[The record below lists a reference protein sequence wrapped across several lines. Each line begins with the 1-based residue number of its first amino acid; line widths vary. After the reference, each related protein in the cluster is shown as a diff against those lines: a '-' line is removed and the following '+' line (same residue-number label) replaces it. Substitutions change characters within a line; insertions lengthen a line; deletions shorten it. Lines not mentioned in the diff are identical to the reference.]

1 MKELSMTHICMIIL
15 SIIVIIMFFQ
25 IQKLSKNNNYEDITN
40 TSITDAQLTSINNKI
55 SQIYNMDVEA
65 IRNLGAISKSLL
77 TGTNYH
83 STTVG
88 TPGTL
93 TIPADTTQFKGTVN
107 IDNNL
112 TVNGEDTTLHGGL
125 TLNNINWDQSKMDP
139 SVGHI
144 VSDNN
149 SFKALMIVGN
159 NSAEGAKEVKVL
171 DNMTVTNNL
180 NVSGS
185 ITNTRLQTNGAGSI
199 TGQLDAGSVVTP
211 RVNASTVRTGN
222 LESIHGISY
231 QPFRGNW
238 GDNATEDR
246 CPAGQVVRGIRIG
259 YGGGI
264 DGIGILCA

>member
-40 TSITDAQLTSINNKI
+40 TAITDAQLTSINNQI

-112 TVNGEDTTLHGGL
+112 TVNNNLTVDGEVKILDNL
-125 TLNNINWDQSKMDP
+125 TVD
-139 SVGHI
+139 G
-144 VSDNN
+144 
-149 SFKALMIVGN
+149 
-159 NSAEGAKEVKVL
+159 EVKVL
-171 DNMTVTNNL
+171 DNLTVDGKVKVLDNLTVDGNVTTKLVDSTEIKYTKLTSNNAVTSL
-180 NVSGS
+180 GGGWFNIGF
-185 ITNTRLQTNGAGSI
+185 THQCPP
-199 TGQLDAGSVVTP
+199 GQVMV
-211 RVNASTVRTGN
+211 
-222 LESIHGISY
+222 GISGRDDAMGM
-231 QPFRGNW
+231 FGN
-238 GDNATEDR
+238 TMR
-246 CPAGQVVRGIRIG
+246 
-259 YGGGI
+259 
-264 DGIGILCA
+264 ILCA